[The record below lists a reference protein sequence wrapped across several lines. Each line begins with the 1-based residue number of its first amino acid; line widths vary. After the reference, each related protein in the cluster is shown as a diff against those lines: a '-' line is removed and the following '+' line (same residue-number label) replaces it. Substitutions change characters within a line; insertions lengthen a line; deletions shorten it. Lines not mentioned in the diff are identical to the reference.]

1 MNNSENDNLF
11 GEEIKKLRNERDL
24 STRPLAKKI
33 KNMGGKISASYI
45 SNIENGNYEPSLKK
59 LRLLAKGLNVPMAY
73 LVEKRDQSKDIEEM
87 QDGAYKEKIYKS
99 IARNDLNNEEYKKIN
114 DFIEFLKTQKEE

>member
-1 MNNSENDNLF
+1 
-11 GEEIKKLRNERDL
+11 
-24 STRPLAKKI
+24 
-33 KNMGGKISASYI
+33 MGGKISASYI